1 MNPALIHAYAEDRY
15 EELLRE
21 AQRQRTLRARLAAR
35 QALLDRVHAERARR
49 AGTGRRSAGRSSE
62 GAAEAVRG
70 GVRVAFARW
79 VVRRLAPEL
88 LP

>member
-1 MNPALIHAYAEDRY
+1 MNPALMHSHAQDRY

-21 AQRQRTLRARLAAR
+21 AQRERSVRSRLAAR
-35 QALLDRVHAERARR
+35 QALLDRVRAERALRSV
-49 AGTGRRSAGRSSE
+49 AGQRPV
-62 GAAEAVRG
+62 VRG
-70 GVRVAFARW
+70 ALGTVATAGVRVALARW